1 MSVYCANPVGD
12 YVPDPCGLQLAGGI
26 RDLVIFIDELPTDPS
41 DGAEITAMIAAGTA
55 KLITQVKVGLEAPS
69 EVTTT
74 SYIACVSD
82 PVVNYDRTATLMD
95 ATVSA
100 DNVDFYNT
108 VNSASGFVS
117 AGALFHECDAERCTF
132 VDKSIVFSGGR
143 VIPDQNNDSQRFEFT
158 LRWRSKT
165 DGEIVTCPAGIFV

>member
-1 MSVYCANPVGD
+1 MSVYCANPVGN

-26 RDLVIFIDELPTDPS
+26 RDMIIFIDELPTDPS
-41 DGAEITAMIAAGTA
+41 DATEINAMIASGNA
-55 KLITQVKVGLEAPS
+55 KLVTKVKIGLNTPA

-74 SYIACVSD
+74 SYEACVSD
-82 PVVNYDRTATLMD
+82 PVVNYDREATLMD

-108 VNSASGFVS
+108 INSASGFVAS
-117 AGALFHECDAERCTF
+117 GALFHECDAERCTF
-132 VDKSIVFSGGR
+132 VDKDIVFSGGR
-143 VIPDQNNDSQRFEFT
+143 VVPDQNNDSQRFEFT

-165 DGEIVTCPAGIFV
+165 DGAIVDCPANIF